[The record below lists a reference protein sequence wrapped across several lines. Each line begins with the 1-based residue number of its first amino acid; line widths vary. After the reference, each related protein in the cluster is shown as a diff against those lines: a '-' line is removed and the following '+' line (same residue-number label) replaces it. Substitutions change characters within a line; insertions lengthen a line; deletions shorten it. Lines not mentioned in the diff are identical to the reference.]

1 MVEAGGGVSHVVP
14 VFEGF
19 ALNHAT
25 LKLEGAGQDITHRLS
40 VMLAEQGRTLAVSF
54 RQGIARA
61 LYWAV
66 TLVLGIPSRARG

>member
-40 VMLAEQGRTLAVSF
+40 VMLAEEGHNLAVRF

-61 LYWAV
+61 SKWAAS
-66 TLVLGIPSRARG
+66 LVLGIQSRARG